1 MRRFVSASSI
11 DHRPRRRRLR
21 SLSFLP
27 TLITLGNLVCGFAA
41 IHFAMRELYEFSAGL
56 SAEHLRTIPLGPK
69 IFERMLPSY
78 LSLGALLIFAGMFL
92 DAFDGL
98 IARVTRSTTTF
109 GGQLDSLADVITV
122 GAAPA
127 TLMVAFMTRQL
138 AGDSPADSIV
148 PSPISEHALGRLTWI
163 AAAIYV
169 SFTAIR
175 LARFNVEH
183 AQADHDHRVF
193 RGLPSPGAASILV
206 AIIFFQDQDIFPIA
220 RNFIVFATPA
230 ITTAIALL
238 MVSRIPYKRFDR
250 LLGRQPF
257 HQVLM
262 LLFVVALF
270 WTWKA
275 PMLLIL
281 TVGYGL
287 SGPIQYTLRILRERN
302 RPALAASSS
311 ASPQTRPTDKTH
323 AEKMV
328 SG

>member
-1 MRRFVSASSI
+1 MRTFGSPAGFDS
-11 DHRPRRRRLR
+11 RPRRRRLR
-21 SLSFLP
+21 SLAFLP

-41 IHFAMRELYEFSAGL
+41 IHFAMRELYRA
-56 SAEHLRTIPLGPK
+56 APLGPA

-78 LSLGALLIFAGMFL
+78 LSVGALLILAGMFL

-109 GGQLDSLADVITV
+109 GGQLDSLADVITF

-127 TLMVAFMTRQL
+127 TLMVAFMTREL
-138 AGDSPADSIV
+138 AGSIV
-148 PSPISEHALGRLTWI
+148 PSPISEHPLGRLTWI

-175 LARFNVEH
+175 LARFNVEN
-183 AQADHDHRVF
+183 AEADHDHRVF

-206 AIIFFQDQDIFPIA
+206 AIIFFQDQEIFPVA
-220 RNFIVFATPA
+220 RNFIVYATPA
-230 ITTAIALL
+230 ITAAIAVL
-238 MVSRIPYKRFDR
+238 MVSRIPYMRFYR

-257 HQVLM
+257 HQVLI

-275 PMLLIL
+275 PMLLVL
-281 TVGYGL
+281 TVSYGL
-287 SGPIQYTLRILRERN
+287 SGPIQYALRVLRERS
-302 RPALAASSS
+302 RPALS
-311 ASPQTRPTDKTH
+311 ATGSAPSQLRPTDKGH
-323 AEKMV
+323 AI
-328 SG
+328 

>member
-1 MRRFVSASSI
+1 MRRFVSATGL

-21 SLSFLP
+21 SLAFLP
-27 TLITLGNLVCGFAA
+27 TLVTLGNLVCGFAA
-41 IHFAMRELYEFSAGL
+41 IHFAMRELYEFTAGI
-56 SAEHLRTIPLGPK
+56 SAEHIRTIPLGPK

-78 LSLGALLIFAGMFL
+78 LSLGALLILVGMFL

-109 GGQLDSLADVITV
+109 GGQLDSLADVITF

-138 AGDSPADSIV
+138 AGSSLADSIV

-183 AQADHDHRVF
+183 AEADHDHRVF

-206 AIIFFQDQDIFPIA
+206 AIIFFQDQNIFPVA
-220 RNFIVFATPA
+220 RNFIVYATPA
-230 ITTAIALL
+230 ITAAIAIL
-238 MVSRIPYKRFDR
+238 MVSRIPYKRFYR

-257 HQVLM
+257 HQVLI
-262 LLFVVALF
+262 LLLVVALLGA
-270 WTWKA
+270 WKPA
-275 PMLLIL
+275 PMLLVL
-281 TVGYGL
+281 TLGYGL
-287 SGPIQYTLRILRERN
+287 SGPIQYGLRILRERN
-302 RPALAASSS
+302 RPAIASTGSVPS
-311 ASPQTRPTDKTH
+311 QIRPTDKGH
-323 AEKMV
+323 AI
-328 SG
+328 